1 MKTATASTMTVHG
14 RDETVGMIDADIL
27 PSANELIAPPPRSIG
42 PTAGRKSPNR
52 AAPPAATGQAL
63 LTESPVLP
71 TPDRRYITAALML
84 VMVLASMEQT
94 ITSTAM
100 PTIIGDLHGLE
111 HYSWVASIYLL
122 ACTVSMPLYGR
133 LADALGRKPVVLG
146 AIGLFLV
153 ASALAGASH
162 SMLQLIIFRGLQ
174 GLGAGGI
181 MPVVLTI
188 LGDIFTLKE
197 RARIQGFFSAVWGS
211 ASLAGP
217 WLGAHLVLHFGWRSV
232 FYINFPLALLGLIVL
247 VWKYRDH
254 EKPHSTD
261 LDLPGA
267 IALAIGCMGVLALVS
282 RLGPDG
288 WSWIWILGLMAASG
302 AAIAYFIW
310 HERRAANP
318 IMPPDLMTHRL
329 VAPALMGSLLL
340 GVGFLSLDTFVPL
353 YVQGGRGGDAG
364 AAANV
369 VTPVMLTWALSGIF
383 AAPLVVRWGFRRT
396 ALLGSCIV
404 VAGFVGLIV
413 CAYTGAS
420 RNILTGV
427 LAVTGLGFGPASMSY
442 LLAAQGAVNWQ
453 RRGVVT
459 SSVQFYRTIGGA
471 VGIGVLGAMFN
482 GMIAP
487 DLARLNRQGASP
499 AALLDPRLRATLP
512 PALLAS
518 VEHALCRGLL
528 WVFIAMLLFAV
539 LQVVFTLMMS
549 ERKCDHKV
557 TTAEMLSVEF

>member
-1 MKTATASTMTVHG
+1 
-14 RDETVGMIDADIL
+14 
-27 PSANELIAPPPRSIG
+27 
-42 PTAGRKSPNR
+42 
-52 AAPPAATGQAL
+52 
-63 LTESPVLP
+63 
-71 TPDRRYITAALML
+71 
-84 VMVLASMEQT
+84 
-94 ITSTAM
+94 
-100 PTIIGDLHGLE
+100 
-111 HYSWVASIYLL
+111 
-122 ACTVSMPLYGR
+122 
-133 LADALGRKPVVLG
+133 
-146 AIGLFLV
+146 
-153 ASALAGASH
+153 
-162 SMLQLIIFRGLQ
+162 
-174 GLGAGGI
+174 
-181 MPVVLTI
+181 
-188 LGDIFTLKE
+188 
-197 RARIQGFFSAVWGS
+197 
-211 ASLAGP
+211 
-217 WLGAHLVLHFGWRSV
+217 
-232 FYINFPLALLGLIVL
+232 
-247 VWKYRDH
+247 
-254 EKPHSTD
+254 
-261 LDLPGA
+261 
-267 IALAIGCMGVLALVS
+267 
-282 RLGPDG
+282 
-288 WSWIWILGLMAASG
+288 
-302 AAIAYFIW
+302 
-310 HERRAANP
+310 
-318 IMPPDLMTHRL
+318 MTHRL